1 MLREARKPQRVNLR
15 WRHHVRMDSHDDRLQ
30 AEPGIARPDAVQRER
45 LREQVPSDDVA
56 AKILSK
62 EAAHRVSRR
71 WPLISASIALLITI
85 VLAVMIANR
94 PTTAFGFDVEWM
106 DEIVEH
112 RSPVWDIP
120 ALVMNTVGA
129 GITGT
134 AIIPLAIVAVL
145 LVFRR
150 RWAALYYAVAAL
162 ASVGLTQLVKELV
175 GRARPEDMLVTSDYG
190 SFPSGHTANA
200 ATTAMVLAL
209 IFPLL
214 WVWIAGFLYS
224 LAMMA
229 SRTYLGAHWLS
240 DTVGGLL
247 LGIGVALV
255 VWAPLAG
262 RLRTESELPHP
273 PIWVRRE
280 H

>member
-1 MLREARKPQRVNLR
+1 
-15 WRHHVRMDSHDDRLQ
+15 MDFPPT
-30 AEPGIARPDAVQRER
+30 PGRAHPDAVQRER
-45 LREQVPSDDVA
+45 LRERAPIDGVA
-56 AKILSK
+56 ARLLST

-71 WPLISASIALLITI
+71 WPLVSASLALLLTGLLALLI
-85 VLAVMIANR
+85 AFR
-94 PTTAFGFDVEWM
+94 PSTAFGFDVEWM

-112 RSPVWDIP
+112 RSPVWDVP
-120 ALVMNTVGA
+120 ALIMNTVGA

-134 AIIPLAIVAVL
+134 AVIPLGIVAVL

-150 RWAALYYAVAAL
+150 RWAALYYAIAAL
-162 ASVGLTQLVKELV
+162 VSVGAAQLIKELV
-175 GRARPEDMLVTSDYG
+175 GRARPVDMLVTSDYG

-209 IFPLL
+209 VFPLL
-214 WVWIAGFLYS
+214 WVWIAGFLYTV
-224 LAMMA
+224 AMMA

-255 VWAPLAG
+255 VWAPFAG
-262 RLRTESELPHP
+262 RLRTEAELPHP
-273 PIWVRRE
+273 PLWTRRPS
-280 H
+280 

>member
-1 MLREARKPQRVNLR
+1 
-15 WRHHVRMDSHDDRLQ
+15 MDSRRDHVST
-30 AEPGIARPDAVQRER
+30 EPATARPDAVQRER
-45 LREQVPSDDVA
+45 MREQVPSDDVVA
-56 AKILSK
+56 RLLTK

-71 WPLISASIALLITI
+71 WPLISASLALLLT
-85 VLAVMIANR
+85 VLLAVLIAFR
-94 PTTAFGFDVEWM
+94 PTSAFRFDVEWM
-106 DEIVEH
+106 NEIVEH
-112 RSPVWDIP
+112 RSPAWDIP

-129 GITGT
+129 GLVGT
-134 AIIPLAIVAVL
+134 TLIPLGIVTVL

-150 RWAALYYAVAAL
+150 RWAALYYAIAAL
-162 ASVGLTQLVKELV
+162 VSVGATQLVKELV
-175 GRARPEDMLVTSDYG
+175 GRARPADMLVTSDYG

-209 IFPLL
+209 VFPLL
-214 WVWIAGFLYS
+214 WVWIAGFLS
-224 LAMMA
+224 TVAMMA

-262 RLRTESELPHP
+262 RLRSEAELPHP
-273 PIWVRRE
+273 PIWIRRAS
-280 H
+280 

>member
-1 MLREARKPQRVNLR
+1 MENR
-15 WRHHVRMDSHDDRLQ
+15 DDRPSTV
-30 AEPGIARPDAVQRER
+30 PGTARPDAVQRER
-45 LREQVPSDDVA
+45 MHEQVPTGGVA
-56 AKILSK
+56 ARLYSR

-71 WPLISASIALLITI
+71 WPLISASLALLLTGL
-85 VLAVMIANR
+85 LAWMIAVR
-94 PTTAFGFDVEWM
+94 PSSAFGFDVEWM

-112 RSPVWDIP
+112 RSPAWDIP
-120 ALVMNTVGA
+120 ALIMNTVGA

-150 RWAALYYAVAAL
+150 RWAALYYAAAAL
-162 ASVGLTQLVKELV
+162 VSVGATQLIKELV
-175 GRARPEDMLVTSDYG
+175 GRARPADMLVTSDYG

-209 IFPLL
+209 VFPLL
-214 WVWIAGFLYS
+214 WVWIAGFLYT

-229 SRTYLGAHWLS
+229 SRTYLGAPWLS

-247 LGIGVALV
+247 LGVGVALV

-262 RLRTESELPHP
+262 RLHTESELPHP
-273 PIWVRRE
+273 PVWIRRAS
-280 H
+280 

>member
-1 MLREARKPQRVNLR
+1 
-15 WRHHVRMDSHDDRLQ
+15 MDPRSDPLKT
-30 AEPGIARPDAVQRER
+30 EPGVAQPDAVQRER
-45 LREQVPSDDVA
+45 LHQRPTSDDVV
-56 AKILSK
+56 SK
-62 EAAHRVSRR
+62 VLTTEAARHVSRR
-71 WPLISASIALLITI
+71 WPLISASIALVVTI
-85 VLAVMIANR
+85 VLAVIIAFR
-94 PTTAFGFDVEWM
+94 PTSAFSFDVEWM

-112 RSPVWDIP
+112 RSSVWDVP
-120 ALVMNTVGA
+120 ALIMNTVGA
-129 GITGT
+129 GIVGT
-134 AIIPLAIVAVL
+134 AIIPVAIIIVL

-150 RWAALYYAVAAL
+150 RWAALYYAIAAL

-200 ATTAMVLAL
+200 STTAMVLAL
-209 IFPLL
+209 VFPLL

-224 LAMMA
+224 VAMMA

-240 DTVGGLL
+240 DTIGGLL
-247 LGIGVALV
+247 LGLAVALI

-273 PIWVRRE
+273 PIWIRTSR
-280 H
+280 